1 VLKILL
7 DWLRH
12 QARKRRWSADQA
24 TGRRG
29 EDLAHRFLRKQGYVI
44 ISRNYRA
51 RSGSGEIDLIA
62 REGATLVFVEVKT
75 RHSAEFGAPER
86 AIGEEKQQ
94 ALFRTAREFCRRAN
108 VDITQ
113 ARFDTISIVLNRP
126 PEIRHINNL
135 PWHTSH
141 LPIHN

>member
-1 VLKILL
+1 MLRVLL

-12 QARKRRWSADQA
+12 KARKRRWSADQA

-51 RSGSGEIDLIA
+51 RSGNGEIDLIA
-62 REGATLVFVEVKT
+62 REGTTLVFVEVKT

-86 AIGEEKQQ
+86 AIGEEKQI
-94 ALFRTAREFCRRAN
+94 AFFRTAREFCRRAN
-108 VDITQ
+108 ADMAQ
-113 ARFDTISIVLNRP
+113 ARFDTISIVLDRP
-126 PEIRHINNL
+126 PVIRHISNL
-135 PWHTSH
+135 PWQV
-141 LPIHN
+141 PIR